1 MTLPYSYPSSIKSR
15 SIYDGRV
22 TEYWP
27 NGMVK
32 VTGRYE
38 RGQKMH
44 DWLYFNQEGGLIYQI
59 GWMIHNHENAKS
71 FIYYE
76 SDYSKHPK

>member
-1 MTLPYSYPSSIKSR
+1 
-15 SIYDGRV
+15 
-22 TEYWP
+22 
-27 NGMVK
+27 
-32 VTGRYE
+32 
-38 RGQKMH
+38 MH
-44 DWLYFNQEGGLIYQI
+44 DWLYFNQEGGLIFQI

>member
-1 MTLPYSYPSSIKSR
+1 
-15 SIYDGRV
+15 
-22 TEYWP
+22 
-27 NGMVK
+27 MVK